1 MLRNRRCVLVALA
14 AAGVVMVPLW
24 LAGCSSASPGTAAAG
39 AVTSSPAPATPAV
52 MSSAQG
58 TQICRDLLAWSK
70 VADNQDQ
77 PRFTQTLVN
86 DVSEAGSSQLGTDMG
101 NLESGLE
108 TENTLPLLPGP
119 PGQPSDAQIVDD
131 DCQQYGVSIPLWA
144 SS

>member
-1 MLRNRRCVLVALA
+1 MLKKRARVLLPLA
-14 AAGVVMVPLW
+14 GGAATVSLL
-24 LAGCSSASPGTAAAG
+24 LAGCSSPAASSASAAA
-39 AVTSSPAPATPAV
+39 SSPATPAAATSAA
-52 MSSAQG
+52 MSSAQAAH
-58 TQICRDLLAWSK
+58 ICSDLLAWSK

-77 PRFTQTLVN
+77 PRFTQTLAN

-101 NLESGLE
+101 NLESDLV

-119 PGQPSDAQIVDD
+119 PGQPSDAQVVNG